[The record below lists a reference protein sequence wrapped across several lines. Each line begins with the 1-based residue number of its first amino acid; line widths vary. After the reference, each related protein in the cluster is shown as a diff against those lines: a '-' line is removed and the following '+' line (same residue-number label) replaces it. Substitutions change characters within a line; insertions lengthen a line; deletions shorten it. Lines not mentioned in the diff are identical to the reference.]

1 MDVDNFTPNTTQP
14 KATWADGI
22 HAVHTE
28 SGGLMRMFLIGP
40 ADQDAILSAAMDGDR
55 IAWHLLRLVSQSL
68 FQIAD
73 APRRKP
79 ALCLCCPQ
87 PIRQTKAAAVFCFVL
102 PDVTSPE
109 HGIGSAVCE
118 KCARHADLLVRA
130 TTAFRRLWPDL
141 RTVDISAQ
149 CGHG

>member
-1 MDVDNFTPNTTQP
+1 MR
-14 KATWADGI
+14 
-22 HAVHTE
+22 AVQTE
-28 SGGLMRMFLIGP
+28 SGGVMRMHLVEL
-40 ADQDAILSAAMDGDR
+40 ADLDAIHAAALVDDR
-55 IAWHLLRLVSQSL
+55 NSRRLLRLVSQSL

-87 PIRQTKAAAVFCFVL
+87 PIRQTKDAAVFCFVL

-109 HGIGSAVCE
+109 HGIGAAVCA
-118 KCARHADLLVRA
+118 KCARHADLLGRA

-149 CGHG
+149 CGHA